1 MKCEVFY
8 LRELILWEARHV
20 SEREGTL
27 EADTTVKRPLRKEK
41 VHKAAILKYEQ
52 LNLNLSA
59 LPGLEILG
67 TGPN

>member
-27 EADTTVKRPLRKEK
+27 EAETTVKRPLLEK
-41 VHKAAILKYEQ
+41 RRSTKLQ
-52 LNLNLSA
+52 SSSRNN
-59 LPGLEILG
+59 
-67 TGPN
+67 